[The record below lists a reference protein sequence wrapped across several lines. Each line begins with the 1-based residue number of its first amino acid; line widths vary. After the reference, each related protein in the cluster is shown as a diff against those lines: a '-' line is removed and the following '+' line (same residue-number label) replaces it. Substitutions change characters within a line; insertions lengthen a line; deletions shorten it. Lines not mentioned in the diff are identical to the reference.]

1 MNTSAPP
8 SITCNVA
15 EIVGVSM
22 YRWRTQEIMESSNS
36 TTMAET
42 VMAALKLGIRNG
54 NVWPMPPSAGEAA
67 IVGERFGK
75 THADARAHGS
85 SEADE
90 KCVPTLV
97 RCDGGGEQR
106 CER

>member
-1 MNTSAPP
+1 MANPGDYGKLEQHNDGGDGHGGSETGNQKRQ
-8 SITCNVA
+8 CVA
-15 EIVGVSM
+15 DAAE
-22 YRWRTQEIMESSNS
+22 RRHQS
-36 TTMAET
+36 TY
-42 VMAALKLGIRNG
+42 AAAKPR
-54 NVWPMPPSAGEAA
+54 VAAAGEAA

-90 KCVPTLV
+90 KCVPTFV